1 MNSYSIYDDI
11 AKRTNGEIYMAVVG
25 PVRTGKSTFIR
36 RFMEMFVLPKVEENQ
51 TAEITDQLPVS
62 GSGTTITTVEP
73 KFIPKEA
80 IELSVSEED
89 PTKTMKLKLID
100 CVGYMVEGAN
110 GHIVDGSVRMVK
122 TPWSDE
128 EIPFTEAADIGTKKV
143 IFDHSSV
150 AVVVTTDGSISDIPR
165 ENYVSPEEQ
174 TVKEL
179 KSLGKPFIIVLNC
192 TKPYSTET
200 KKLSDELENKYK
212 VPVIPINLEQ
222 LKEDDILKIFE
233 KLISMFPVSEVIFEV
248 PEYVYLLDE
257 NSPERQEL
265 FDKIR
270 QICEKFSYM
279 KDVNGSIAQ
288 MAEGIT
294 EEISLVKASLKDG
307 RVNVRIKLNDSCFYN
322 FISELLGFE
331 VSDEAEYYE
340 SIKKLSVQAAELM
353 RLKSAWEQSYSSG
366 YGVVL
371 PQKEEVVLQ
380 EPEIIKQGN
389 KFGVKIHANAPCTHF
404 IRTEI
409 DTELAP
415 IVGSQSQAEDL
426 FEFIKS
432 GGSSEGLWNTN
443 IFGKS
448 MGQMVEEGIASKIS
462 SLSDESRQKLQES
475 MNKIVNESCG
485 LVCFII

>member
-11 AKRTNGEIYMAVVG
+11 AKRTKGEIYMAVVG

-36 RFMEMFVLPKVEENQ
+36 RFMELFVIPKLEDTQV
-51 TAEITDQLPVS
+51 AEITDQLPVS

-80 IELSVSEED
+80 AELSVSEED
-89 PTKTMKLKLID
+89 PTKKMKLKLID

-110 GHIVDGSVRMVK
+110 GHIVDGNVRMVK
-122 TPWSDE
+122 TPWQED
-128 EIPFTEAADIGTKKV
+128 EIPFTEAADIGTRKV

-165 ENYVSPEEQ
+165 ESYVLPEEQ
-174 TVKEL
+174 TIKEL
-179 KSLGKPFIIVLNC
+179 KSLGKPFIIVMNC
-192 TKPYSTET
+192 IKPFGSDTRRLT
-200 KKLSDELENKYK
+200 DELTEKYG
-212 VPVIPINLEQ
+212 VPVLPVNLEQ
-222 LKEDDILKIFE
+222 LKEEDILKIFE
-233 KLISMFPVSEVIFEV
+233 NLISMFPVSEVSFEV
-248 PEYVYLLDE
+248 PEYVYMLDE
-257 NSPERQEL
+257 NSSERQEL
-265 FDKIR
+265 FTKIKE
-270 QICEKFSYM
+270 ICDMFSYM
-279 KDVNGSIAQ
+279 KDVNTGISAL
-288 MAEGIT
+288 AEGIVD
-294 EEISLVKASLKDG
+294 EVSLVKSSMEDG
-307 RVNVRIKLNDSCFYN
+307 RVSIRISLTDECFYN
-322 FISELLGFE
+322 FISGLLGFK

-340 SIKKLSVQAAELM
+340 SIQRLSAQASELM
-353 RLKSAWEQSYSSG
+353 RLRSAWEQSYSSG

-389 KFGVKIHANAPCTHF
+389 KYGVKIHAYAPCTHF

-432 GGSSEGLWNTN
+432 GGSSDGLWNTN

>member
-51 TAEITDQLPVS
+51 IAEIVDQLPVS

-73 KFIPKEA
+73 KFIPKQA
-80 IELSVSEED
+80 VELNVSDED
-89 PTKTMKLKLID
+89 YTKTMKLKLID

-122 TPWSDE
+122 TPWQDE

-150 AVVVTTDGSISDIPR
+150 AVVITTDGSISDIPR
-165 ENYVSPEEQ
+165 ENYCSPEEQ
-174 TVKEL
+174 TVNEL
-179 KSLGKPFIIVLNC
+179 KSLGKPFIIVMNC
-192 TKPYSTET
+192 LKPFSMDTKR
-200 KKLSDELENKYK
+200 LADEMVEKYG
-212 VPVIPINLEQ
+212 VPVLPINLEQ
-222 LKEDDILKIFE
+222 LREEDILKIFE
-233 KLISMFPVSEVIFEV
+233 NLISMFPVSEVCFEV
-248 PEYVYLLDE
+248 PEYVYMLDE
-257 NSPERQEL
+257 NCPERQEL
-265 FDKIR
+265 FTKIKE
-270 QICEKFSYM
+270 ICDMFNYM
-279 KDVNGSIAQ
+279 KDVNTGIASKAQGIINEVSLLKSSMEDGKVSI
-288 MAEGIT
+288 
-294 EEISLVKASLKDG
+294 
-307 RVNVRIKLNDSCFYN
+307 RINLTDDCFYN
-322 FISELLGFE
+322 FISGLLGFK

-340 SIKKLSVQAAELM
+340 SIKRLSSQASELM
-353 RLKSAWEQSYSSG
+353 RLRSAWEQSYSSG

-371 PQKEEVVLQ
+371 PLQEEVVLQ

-389 KFGVKIHANAPCTHF
+389 KYGVKIHACAPCTHF

-415 IVGSQSQAEDL
+415 IVGSESQAQDL